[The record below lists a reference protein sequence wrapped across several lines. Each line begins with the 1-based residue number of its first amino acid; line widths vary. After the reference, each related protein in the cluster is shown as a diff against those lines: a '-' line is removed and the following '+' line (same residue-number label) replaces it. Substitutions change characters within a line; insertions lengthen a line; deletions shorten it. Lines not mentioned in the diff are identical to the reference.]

1 MNKVKINDQ
10 IKTDKV
16 RLISDKG
23 EQMGIIKFDDAL
35 RQAKKLNMDLVLMSE
50 DAKPLVCKILDYKKH
65 IFEKKKQ
72 LGQAKKKHKRTFLK
86 EVKFRPGTEQG
97 DYDVKLRNLIKFL
110 NAGDRAKV
118 TIRFR
123 GREVVYKDR
132 GYDMLKRI
140 EVDLEGIADLEQKT
154 KLEGKLMVTVF
165 KPTLKKKATKPS
177 PDADAKPVPEVKP
190 ASDMKPASELKP
202 APESKPVPESKPASD
217 AKPAPEVK
225 PAPEPE
231 AMPEVKATPEAV

>member
-35 RQAKKLNMDLVLMSE
+35 RQAKKLNMDLVLMSG

-97 DYDVKLRNLIKFL
+97 DYDVKLKKLIKFL

-140 EVDLEGIADLEQKT
+140 ETDLEGIADLEQKT

-165 KPTLKKKATKPS
+165 KPTLKKKATKPL
-177 PDADAKPVPEVKP
+177 PEV
-190 ASDMKPASELKP
+190 EG
-202 APESKPVPESKPASD
+202 E
-217 AKPAPEVK
+217 AKPAPEANPVSDAKPTSEAKPAPEPVSEAK

>member
-1 MNKVKINDQ
+1 
-10 IKTDKV
+10 
-16 RLISDKG
+16 
-23 EQMGIIKFDDAL
+23 MGIIKFDDAL
-35 RQAKKLNMDLVLMSE
+35 RQAKKLNMDLVLMSG

-97 DYDVKLRNLIKFL
+97 DYDVKLKKLIKFL

-140 EVDLEGIADLEQKT
+140 ETDLEGIADLEQKT

-177 PDADAKPVPEVKP
+177 PDAEAQPASESKPDTKQTSESKAVPEVKP
-190 ASDMKPASELKP
+190 
-202 APESKPVPESKPASD
+202 VSD
-217 AKPAPEVK
+217 AKPAPEAK
-225 PAPEPE
+225 SAPD
-231 AMPEVKATPEAV
+231 AKTMPEAV

>member
-1 MNKVKINDQ
+1 
-10 IKTDKV
+10 
-16 RLISDKG
+16 
-23 EQMGIIKFDDAL
+23 MGIIKFDDAL
-35 RQAKKLNMDLVLMSE
+35 RQAKKLNMDLVLMSG

-97 DYDVKLRNLIKFL
+97 DYDVKLKKLIKFL

-140 EVDLEGIADLEQKT
+140 ETDLEGIADLEQKT

-177 PDADAKPVPEVKP
+177 PDAEAQPASESKPDTKPTSESKAVPEVKP
-190 ASDMKPASELKP
+190 VSDAKP
-202 APESKPVPESKPASD
+202 APESKPAPEAKSVPD
-217 AKPAPEVK
+217 AKT
-225 PAPEPE
+225 
-231 AMPEVKATPEAV
+231 MPEAV

>member
-1 MNKVKINDQ
+1 
-10 IKTDKV
+10 
-16 RLISDKG
+16 
-23 EQMGIIKFDDAL
+23 MGIIKFDDAL
-35 RQAKKLNMDLVLMSE
+35 RQAKKLNMDLVLMSG

-97 DYDVKLRNLIKFL
+97 DYDVKLKKLIKFL

-140 EVDLEGIADLEQKT
+140 ETDLEGIADLEQKT

-165 KPTLKKKATKPS
+165 KPTLKKKATKPL
-177 PDADAKPVPEVKP
+177 PEVGEEAMPAPEAKPVSGEKP
-190 ASDMKPASELKP
+190 MSEGK
-202 APESKPVPESKPASD
+202 PESKPAPEL
-217 AKPAPEVK
+217 KPVSEAK

>member
-35 RQAKKLNMDLVLMSE
+35 RQAKKLNMDLVLMSG

-97 DYDVKLRNLIKFL
+97 DYDVKLKKLIKFL

-140 EVDLEGIADLEQKT
+140 EADLEGIADLEQKT

-165 KPTLKKKATKPS
+165 KPTLKKKATKPL
-177 PDADAKPVPEVKP
+177 PDADA
-190 ASDMKPASELKP
+190 KP
-202 APESKPVPESKPASD
+202 APESKPASGEKPMSEGKPESKPV
-217 AKPAPEVK
+217 PEVK

>member
-1 MNKVKINDQ
+1 
-10 IKTDKV
+10 
-16 RLISDKG
+16 
-23 EQMGIIKFDDAL
+23 MGIIKFDDAL
-35 RQAKKLNMDLVLMSE
+35 RQAKKLNMDLVLMSG

-97 DYDVKLRNLIKFL
+97 DYDVKLKKLIKFL

-140 EVDLEGIADLEQKT
+140 ETDLEGIADLEQKT

-177 PDADAKPVPEVKP
+177 PDAEAQPASESKPDTKPTSESKAVPEVKP
-190 ASDMKPASELKP
+190 VSDAKP
-202 APESKPVPESKPASD
+202 APESKPAPEAKSAPD
-217 AKPAPEVK
+217 AKT
-225 PAPEPE
+225 
-231 AMPEVKATPEAV
+231 MPEAV